1 LKDGH
6 GNEWPVEEVAAIAE
20 RHMLQLSVDLV
31 VTFDR
36 HGVSGHPNHQALFYG
51 IAALHLKERIPEGI
65 KSHNNFFIQC
75 SNLQLLL

>member
-6 GNEWPVEEVAAIAE
+6 DNEWPVEEVAAIAE

-51 IAALHLKERIPEGI
+51 IAALHLKEKIPDGI
-65 KSHNNFFIQC
+65 NHLI
-75 SNLQLLL
+75 